1 MAKKEEVKAYR
12 KLNELEYEVQ
22 VAGKTK
28 LITVPFEKVSLLFK
42 DFISNGGIID
52 AETGQVQTDIIS
64 LISSFKDVGNTLLTE
79 FDEKGKVVEEGNCA
93 ILSTTEVIGLFQL
106 ATSVIENF
114 IKELTLLQKIA
125 EATPNKEESESL

>member
-1 MAKKEEVKAYR
+1 MAKAKATEKAYR

-52 AETGQVQTDIIS
+52 RKS
-64 LISSFKDVGNTLLTE
+64 
-79 FDEKGKVVEEGNCA
+79 VV
-93 ILSTTEVIGLFQL
+93 
-106 ATSVIENF
+106 
-114 IKELTLLQKIA
+114 
-125 EATPNKEESESL
+125 